1 MTPIQM
7 RTKVAILGIAFFAF
21 SGFTRVHPLKMSFS
35 HLRINSNGIVNLET
49 RIFLD
54 DLTAHMQELYDLEE
68 VDFSNLS
75 SNGIQ
80 ALGDYFPNHFYFQQ
94 GEEKLNFTIND
105 VSVSFNGL
113 ALVLH
118 LSLDQPLNGAK
129 EARLINTLLCDA
141 DPKQKNSVKFG
152 GQQYEL
158 SYSNPH
164 LKLVPGNR

>member
-1 MTPIQM
+1 M
-7 RTKVAILGIAFFAF
+7 RIKVIIFTIACFVF
-21 SGFTRVHPLKMSFS
+21 SGFTWEHPLKMSFS
-35 HLRINSNGIVNLET
+35 YLRINSNGIVNLET

-54 DLTAHMQELYDLEE
+54 DLTAHMQKLYGLEE

-75 SNGIQ
+75 SNGTQ

-105 VSVSFNGL
+105 VSLTFNGL

-141 DPKQKNSVKFG
+141 DSRQKNSVKFG
-152 GQQYEL
+152 GRQYEL

-164 LKLVPGNR
+164 LKLVPGTR